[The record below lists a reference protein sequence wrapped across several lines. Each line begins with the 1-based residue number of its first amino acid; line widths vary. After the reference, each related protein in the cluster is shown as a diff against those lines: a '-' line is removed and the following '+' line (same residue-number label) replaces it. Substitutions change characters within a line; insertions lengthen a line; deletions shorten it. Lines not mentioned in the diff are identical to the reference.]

1 MMISQK
7 PAYDLRPGEKMLKDT
22 VLVSTNRL
30 TERPEK
36 SAVRLQVP
44 LTLFVI
50 CFYQLL
56 VSIILQK

>member
-7 PAYDLRPGEKMLKDT
+7 PAYDLRPEEKMLKDT

-30 TERPEK
+30 TERPEI
-36 SAVRLQVP
+36 SAV
-44 LTLFVI
+44 LFMI